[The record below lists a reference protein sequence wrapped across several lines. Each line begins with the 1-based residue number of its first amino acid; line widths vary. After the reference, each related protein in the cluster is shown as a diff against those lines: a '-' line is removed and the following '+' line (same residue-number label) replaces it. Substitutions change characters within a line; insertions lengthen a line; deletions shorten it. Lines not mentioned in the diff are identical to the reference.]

1 MKINNDLYKANNST
15 VDLLLP
21 AIFVAIDYFAIIIA
35 EYMAYELR
43 NTIVGN
49 HFFHI
54 SLACFWFVNPVVFIA
69 FLHIGQLY
77 NSRMQFWK
85 LIEKIFY
92 VTVYGIVAI
101 VLFLYVAQTASST
114 SRLFIALLWLF
125 SFILLV
131 CGRYVV
137 KKIIENVPCLQ
148 IPVLII
154 GAGKTAELLI
164 KGIMNDSG
172 MGYKIIG
179 FLEDYQVILKSLK
192 QYPVLGNFNQ
202 AEEIISKT
210 GVQNVI
216 IAAPGMEETK
226 LTELVNKIQSKV
238 KNLTIIPNL
247 IDIPMNGIEAE
258 GFFNEKIMLL
268 RLKNNLARPLNRLI
282 KYSFDF
288 VGTLIGTI
296 LISPIL
302 AIIAV
307 WISLDSPGPIIF
319 THTRI
324 GKDGKPFGCYKFRT
338 MCIDAQERLEKLL
351 ASDPI
356 VRQEW
361 EQDFKLKN
369 DPRITKVGKFL
380 RRTSLDEL
388 PQIFNVLKGEMSL
401 VGPRPVIADELP
413 RYGEYLDDYLMVRPG
428 ITGMWQ
434 VNGRS
439 DTTYDERVRMDSWY
453 VRNWSFWIDI
463 MLLWRTVKSVFMCK
477 GAY

>member
-1 MKINNDLYKANNST
+1 MKFTANYSDKYITILLPILYLL
-15 VDLLLP
+15 VDYVAIICAEQSAFILRNWIVLSGGKMHISWLNFWVVFP
-21 AIFVAIDYFAIIIA
+21 AIF
-35 EYMAYELR
+35 L
-43 NTIVGN
+43 
-49 HFFHI
+49 
-54 SLACFWFVNPVVFIA
+54 L
-69 FLHIGQLY
+69 FLNFEKLY
-77 NSRMQFWK
+77 WRRMQFWK
-85 LIEKIFY
+85 IVEKLFNTVFY
-92 VTVYGIVAI
+92 SILAI
-101 VLFLYVAQTASST
+101 IMLLYVVQIAAST
-114 SRLFIALLWLF
+114 SRLFIFLLWVL
-125 SFILLV
+125 SFCFLVFFRYLL
-131 CGRYVV
+131 
-137 KKIIENVPCLQ
+137 KHFLEKFKLLQ
-148 IPVLII
+148 IPILII
-154 GAGKTAELLI
+154 GAGKTAELFVQ
-164 KGIMNDSG
+164 GITSDAS
-172 MGYKIIG
+172 MGYKIVG
-179 FLEDYQVILKSLK
+179 FLEDHQVTLKSLK
-192 QYPVLGNFNQ
+192 QYPLLGKFCQ
-202 AEEIISKT
+202 AEEIIAKT
-210 GVQNVI
+210 GVQNVVV
-216 IAAPGMEETK
+216 AAPGMEQKHITA
-226 LTELVNKIQSKV
+226 LINRIQGHV

-247 IDIPMNGIEAE
+247 VDIPMSGIEAE

-288 VGTLIGTI
+288 IGTLVGTI

-302 AIIAV
+302 VIIAV
-307 WISLDSPGPIIF
+307 WIRFDSPGAIIF

-324 GKDGKPFGCYKFRT
+324 GKDGKTFGCYKFRT

-351 ASDPI
+351 ASDPTA
-356 VRQEW
+356 REEW

-439 DTTYDERVRMDSWY
+439 DTTYGERVRMDSWY

-463 MLLWRTVKSVFMCK
+463 MLLWRTMKSVFMCK